1 MWWLEDALRLALGSS
16 GGLYVAAVSKD
27 SEQMHEEEGN
37 GVIQRGPN
45 TEEVVCCV

>member
-16 GGLYVAAVSKD
+16 GGLYVAAVSND